1 MVTIGGCDESVGG
14 SEQVVGQ
21 DVEVEPCGV
30 RGELSGGVVVE
41 SEAVFEVSDGGFDD
55 GTVVV
60 ASPQRFGVAGL
71 VGDERVVVD
80 EVEEP

>member
-1 MVTIGGCDESVGG
+1 M
-14 SEQVVGQ
+14 
-21 DVEVEPCGV
+21 
-30 RGELSGGVVVE
+30 VE

-55 GTVVV
+55 GAVVV
-60 ASPQRFGVAGL
+60 ASPQRFGFAGL